1 MINVKS
7 LLAKPFAGVIHRLIQ
22 KDRKTALKDQQD
34 ILNQLIKVGKPPF
47 LAKNTILT
55 KLATTQASKKQCL

>member
-34 ILNQLIKVGKPPF
+34 ILNQLIKVREKHPF
-47 LAKNTILT
+47 WERTPF
-55 KLATTQASKKQCL
+55 